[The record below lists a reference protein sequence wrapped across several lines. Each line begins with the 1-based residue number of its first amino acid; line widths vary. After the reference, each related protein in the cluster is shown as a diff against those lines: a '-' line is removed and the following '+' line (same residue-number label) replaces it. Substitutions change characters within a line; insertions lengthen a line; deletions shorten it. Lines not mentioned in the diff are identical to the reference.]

1 MEKMK
6 EELLEKMN
14 NLNLEKKAIYCT
26 ACKQIINFPEN
37 EVKNE
42 ENYYHKKC
50 IKCSDCLKD
59 ENDPNLVDILDINS
73 VKFKDGNILCKK
85 HFLERRYSN
94 LYFNPT
100 LISKVAIPKLKE
112 IKYKVMKNYLSD
124 IIPQICLH
132 FPISDQEAKIFL
144 KNGGIEK
151 IKKEIQAMLGDE
163 FQVYVQHV
171 EIGSIFAKF
180 GILLKKGGYKIKNF
194 FCGKKE
200 EKTKIIEKSIDIIKN
215 STFSSIK
222 NPDAISFVNQTSYEN
237 NEQNKIKIKNY
248 LNEQINKKEED
259 NESISSTSSTST
271 MGSLGVLGS
280 INDPEIT
287 EREYELIGS
296 ELEKILNEDEKNL
309 KEEIEVWEK
318 TSELNEKFEKELRKA
333 FKDSIFEF
341 RRTGLCI
348 INKEEFVKDYELNKK
363 LCKNCNTKFVYH
375 GTKIEYSSSIL
386 SDNFLVGKDC
396 WYGLGIYFTDQLEY
410 ARYYWDGWKCINKI
424 PKMNESFSLIASEI
438 FYDTTKFKQIYDYNY
453 AIKFKDFPK
462 DEQIFGEFKN
472 KTVQKDGVHF
482 VEVEGKDTQVIT
494 QDQKILLMNGN
505 KSELSPKLFKGRE
518 YVVTYK
524 EQILP
529 TYGLT
534 FQRTDYCI
542 IWRDNNFPK
551 GSIYSSQLRGYMKYA
566 REMQDYNLYP
576 ARSTLEALKLVWKK
590 KYNKIILISNC
601 GNKINDEY
609 EGKIFADKARKILGF
624 NAFILFFGSWEGHL
638 NWIKNY
644 PNCLF
649 TNIPDFFYNYI
660 LNYNENGLNKLKSD
674 LEDFIHM
681 AFSNFSDFKFQD
693 FKDYLTFPLYEKFKN
708 GGKYT
713 NLDCSD
719 YTDI

>member
-1 MEKMK
+1 ME
-6 EELLEKMN
+6 EDFIEKMN
-14 NLNLEKKAIYCT
+14 TLNLEKKIIYCG
-26 ACKQIINFPEN
+26 ACKQAIDSPEN

-42 ENYYHKKC
+42 ENYYHRKC
-50 IKCSDCLKD
+50 LKCVDCLKETD
-59 ENDPNLVDILDINS
+59 DSNLVDILDINS

-85 HFLERRYSN
+85 HFLEKRYSN

-100 LISKVAIPKLKE
+100 LISQVAIPKFKE
-112 IKYKVMKNYLSD
+112 IKYKVMKNHISD

-132 FPISDQEAKIFL
+132 FPISEQEAKIFI

-151 IKKEIQAMLGDE
+151 VKNEIQLMLGDE
-163 FQVYVQHV
+163 FQVYVQSV
-171 EIGSIFAKF
+171 EIGSVFAKF
-180 GILLKKGGYKIKNF
+180 GILLKKGGKKIKNF

-200 EKTKIIEKSIDIIKN
+200 EKTKIIEKSIELIR
-215 STFSSIK
+215 SSSFTSIK

-259 NESISSTSSTST
+259 NESVSSTTT
-271 MGSLGVLGS
+271 MGSLGGIGS
-280 INDPEIT
+280 INDAEIT
-287 EREYELIGS
+287 EEECELIGN
-296 ELEKILNEDEKNL
+296 ELEKILNDEEESL
-309 KEEIEVWEK
+309 KEEIKVWEK
-318 TSELNEKFEKELRKA
+318 TSELNEKFVKELEKNFR
-333 FKDSIFEF
+333 DSIFEF
-341 RRTGLCI
+341 RRTGTVV
-348 INKEEFVKDYELNKK
+348 INKEEFTKGYEFNKLK
-363 LCKNCNTKFVYH
+363 CNNCTTKFVYH
-375 GTKIEYSSSIL
+375 GTKIDYSSSIL
-386 SDNFLVGKDC
+386 TDNFLVGKDC

-410 ARYYWDGWKCINKI
+410 ARYYWNGWKCINKI

-438 FYDTTKFKQIYDYNY
+438 FYDKTKFKQIYDYNY
-453 AIKFKDFPK
+453 AIKLKDFPK

-472 KTVQKDGVHF
+472 MTVQKDGVHF
-482 VEVEGKDTQVIT
+482 VEVEGENTQVIT
-494 QDQKILLMNGN
+494 QNKKILSINN
-505 KSELSPKLFKGRE
+505 NNIIELSPKTFKGRE

-542 IWRDNNFPK
+542 IWRDNHFPE
-551 GSIYSSQLRGYMKYA
+551 GNVYSKELEEYRKFA
-566 REMQDYNLYP
+566 KEMQNYNLYP
-576 ARSTLEALKLVWKK
+576 AHSTLEALKLVWKK

-601 GNKINDEY
+601 GDKIFNEY

-649 TNIPDFFYNYI
+649 TNIPDFYKKYI
-660 LNYNENGLNKLKSD
+660 LNYNEKGLNELKSD
-674 LEDFIHM
+674 IEEYIHRIYKNY
-681 AFSNFSDFKFQD
+681 SYFKFQD
-693 FKDYLTFPLYEKFKN
+693 FKDHLSFPLYEKFKN

-713 NLDCSD
+713 DLDCSD
-719 YTDI
+719 YNDI

>member
-6 EELLEKMN
+6 EELKEKMN
-14 NLNLEKKAIYCT
+14 QLNLEKKIIYCT
-26 ACKQIINFPEN
+26 ACKQTIDSPEN

-50 IKCSDCLKD
+50 LKCFDCLKD
-59 ENDPNLVDILDINS
+59 TDDPNLVDILDINS
-73 VKFKDGNILCKK
+73 VRFKDGKILCKK

-100 LISKVAIPKLKE
+100 LISQVAIPKFKE
-112 IKYKVMKNYLSD
+112 IKYKVMKNYFSD

-132 FPISDQEAKIFL
+132 FPISDEEARIFL

-151 IKKEIQAMLGDE
+151 IKKEIQLMLGDE
-163 FQVYVQHV
+163 FQVYVQSV

-180 GILLKKGGYKIKNF
+180 GILLKKGGKKIKNF
-194 FCGKKE
+194 FFGKKE
-200 EKTKIIEKSIDIIKN
+200 EKNKIIEKSMEIIRN
-215 STFSSIK
+215 SSFSSIK

-259 NESISSTSSTST
+259 NESISSATT
-271 MGSLGVLGS
+271 MGSLGCVGS
-280 INDPEIT
+280 INDPDINEK
-287 EREYELIGS
+287 EYELIES
-296 ELEKILNEDEKNL
+296 ELEKILNEDEENL
-309 KEEIEVWEK
+309 KKEIEVWEK
-318 TSELNEKFEKELRKA
+318 TSVLNEKFEKELQKA
-333 FKDSIFEF
+333 FRDSVFEF

-348 INKEEFVKDYELNKK
+348 INKEEFAKDYELNKQF
-363 LCKNCNTKFVYH
+363 CQNCTTKFVYH

-410 ARYYWDGWKCINKI
+410 ARYYWNGWKYINEI

-438 FYDTTKFKQIYDYNY
+438 FYDKTKFKQIYDYNY
-453 AIKFKDFPK
+453 AIKLNDFPK
-462 DEQIFGEFKN
+462 DEQIFGEFKK
-472 KTVQKDGVHF
+472 KTVQKNGVHF
-482 VEVEGKDTQVIT
+482 VEVEGKNTHIIT
-494 QDQKILLMNGN
+494 QNKKILSINGN
-505 KSELSPKLFKGRE
+505 TIELSPKLFKGRE

-542 IWRDNNFPK
+542 IWRDNHFPK
-551 GSIYSSQLRGYMKYA
+551 GNIHSKELEEYRKYA
-566 REMQDYNLYP
+566 KEMQNYNLYP
-576 ARSTLEALKLVWKK
+576 ANTTLSALKLVWKK

-601 GNKINDEY
+601 GDKINDEY

-638 NWIKNY
+638 NWVKNY

-649 TNIPDFFYNYI
+649 TNVPHFYFNYI

-674 LEDFIHM
+674 IEDFIHM
-681 AFSNFSDFKFQD
+681 AFKNYSDFKFQD
-693 FKDYLTFPLYEKFKN
+693 FKDHLTFPLYEKFKN

-713 NLDCSD
+713 DLDCSD
-719 YTDI
+719 YNDI